1 MKNKKIFND
10 TLLYTLTSIIL
21 GLLVGAVIL
30 SISGFNPIEGY
41 SAMIEGIFGKPKYI
55 AWTIIKATPLI
66 LTGLS
71 VAFAFRT
78 GLFNIGAEG
87 QFVMGALVATL
98 VGYFVHL
105 PAIIHIPLTLA
116 AGCAAGAL
124 WAGIS
129 GILKSKFG
137 VNEVIST
144 IMLNWIAL
152 YFQNYVIMMESFR
165 KPNSEASYD
174 IQSTAEINITWL
186 KSIVGPATSTNWG
199 ILIALIVTIII
210 SYILYKTVLGFELRA
225 VGFNRHGAEYAGINV
240 NKSVVTSMAIAG
252 LLAGMAGAMHVMG
265 VAHKVTILAAQE
277 GYGFDGM
284 AVALIGNNTPIG
296 AVLAGL
302 LFGGL
307 KYGGGKMQVIGA
319 PTEVINIVIGSIIY
333 FIAASRLVKII
344 VDKIRGG
351 KANA

>member
-41 SAMIEGIFGKPKYI
+41 TAMIDGIFGKPKYI

-71 VAFAFRT
+71 IAFAFRT

-87 QFVMGALVATL
+87 QFIMGALVATL

-105 PAIIHIPLTLA
+105 PAIIHIPLTLS

-129 GILKSKFG
+129 GVLKSRFG
-137 VNEVIST
+137 VHEVIST

-152 YFQNYVIMMESFR
+152 YFQNYVIMMEGFR

-174 IQSTAEINITWL
+174 IQNTAVLDITWL

-199 ILIALIVTIII
+199 IVIALIVTIII

-225 VGFNRHGAEYAGINV
+225 VGFNKYGAEYAGINV
-240 NKSVVTSMAIAG
+240 NKSMITSMAIAG

-265 VAHKVTILAAQE
+265 VAHKITILAAQE
-277 GYGFDGM
+277 GYGLDGI

-296 AVLAGL
+296 TVLAGL

-307 KYGGGKMQVIGA
+307 KYGGSKMQVIGA
-319 PTEVINIVIGSIIY
+319 PTEIINIVIGSIIY
-333 FIAASRLVKII
+333 FIAASKLIKVLF
-344 VDKIRGG
+344 DKVRGG
-351 KANA
+351 KSNA